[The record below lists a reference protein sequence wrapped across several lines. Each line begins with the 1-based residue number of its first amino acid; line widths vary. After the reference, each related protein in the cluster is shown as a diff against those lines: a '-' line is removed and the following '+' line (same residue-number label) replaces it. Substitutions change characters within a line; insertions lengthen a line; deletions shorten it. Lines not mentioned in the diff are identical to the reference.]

1 MVPYSAKPWP
11 RWEVARGQLTP
22 RGNLLVGLMGAYYRE
37 RFVAAGLLTGNA
49 GIDAGRI
56 YLKADNDQRTIDT
69 AQTLGAQLLAGRSLR
84 VWALPSGTFDP
95 LFQPLRAHVGHA
107 DPAKGRAAVLG
118 RLGGDPTVL
127 NRAYAPQFA
136 LLKGILYGDRGG
148 AGAPTPFDEPGVVG
162 PGEYDN
168 VVSVRGP
175 LRAALISTES
185 LLLEYLDGMPAQD
198 VGWGRV
204 DAAAL
209 TQLLALHD
217 LYFDLVART
226 FYPAQVQ
233 GSNLASHLLDT
244 LRQAAA
250 GRAVPGA
257 IGSPGE
263 RVVIVAGHDTNL
275 ANLGG
280 LLGLSWWIP
289 GSQANPVLPGS
300 ALVFELWHR
309 PGPDGGDRVRISY
322 ICQTL
327 EQMRSGEP
335 LSLAHPPVQAPVAM
349 ARCVGTGPGF
359 EAPLADFERVA
370 REVIDP
376 DFVVAGAP

>member
-1 MVPYSAKPWP
+1 MVPYAAQPWP
-11 RWEVARGQLTP
+11 GWEVARGQLTP
-22 RGNLLVGLMGAYYRE
+22 RGNRLVGLMGAYYRE
-37 RFVAAGLLTGNA
+37 RFIAAGLLSGNA
-49 GIDAGRI
+49 ATDAARI

-69 AQTLGAQLLAGRSLR
+69 AQTLGGQLLAGRSVR
-84 VWALPSGTFDP
+84 VWAIPSGTFDP

-118 RLGGDPTVL
+118 RLGGDPTVVD
-127 NRAYAPQFA
+127 RAYAPQFSQ
-136 LLKGILYGDRGG
+136 LRRILYGERGS
-148 AGAPTPFDEPGVVG
+148 AGASTPFDEPGVVG
-162 PGEYDN
+162 PGEFDN

-185 LLLEYLDGMPAQD
+185 LLLEYLDGKPMQD

-204 DAAAL
+204 DAGTL

-233 GSNLASHLLDT
+233 GSNLASHLVDT
-244 LRQAAA
+244 LRQAAT
-250 GRAVPGA
+250 GRAVPGS
-257 IGSPGE
+257 IGPPGE
-263 RVVIVAGHDTNL
+263 RVVVVAGHDTNL

-300 ALVFELWHR
+300 ALLFELWHR
-309 PGPDGGDRVRISY
+309 AGADGGDRVRISY
-322 ICQTL
+322 VSQTL
-327 EQMRSGEP
+327 EQMRSAEP
-335 LSLAHPPVQAPVAM
+335 LSLAHPPFQAPVAM
-349 ARCVGTGPGF
+349 ARCVGTGPAF
-359 EAPLADFERVA
+359 DAPWAEFERVA
-370 REVIDP
+370 GEVIDP
-376 DFVVAGAP
+376 GFVVPGAP